1 MSNRANVMSIPKT
14 TRCFTLIE
22 LLVVIAIIAILAA
35 ILLPAL
41 QSARAR
47 AQSTSCVSNLK
58 QMGTTARMYLDDNR
72 NIWPNNNLGGLM
84 PRSSYVYALAKG
96 KYVSIP
102 LDANGVIETKD
113 SDTIPW
119 MRCPSLPVKPN
130 ISYCFQVYGS
140 VYYNSDNASGVNLNS
155 PSLRE
160 GYTYNFMSRKSTNVG
175 TTQNVLLSDGA
186 NLRDGIQCHNM
197 ANRNGTTSKSY
208 AMLFAAHNGR
218 INVAAIAGQT
228 ESLSSDDFADWWMI
242 EVYSKKPYSVKAHD
256 YAVPGGT
263 NGVEYAGT
271 IDGM

>member
-1 MSNRANVMSIPKT
+1 MDRKH
-14 TRCFTLIE
+14 FTLIE

-47 AQSTSCVSNLK
+47 AQSTGCVSNLK
-58 QMGTTARMYLDDNR
+58 QMGTVARMYLDDNR

-96 KYVSIP
+96 KYVKIP
-102 LDANGVIETKD
+102 IGTDDLIETKA
-113 SDTIPW
+113 SDAIPW
-119 MRCPSLPVKPN
+119 LRCAAVPVKPN

-140 VYYNSDNASGVNLNS
+140 VYYNSDNASCVNLNA
-155 PSLRE
+155 PTLRE

-175 TTQNVLLSDGA
+175 TSRNVLFADGA

-197 ANRNGTTSKSY
+197 ANRNATTSKSY
-208 AMLFAAHNGR
+208 GMLFAAHSGR

-242 EVYSKKPYSVKAHD
+242 EVYSKKPYSVRAHD